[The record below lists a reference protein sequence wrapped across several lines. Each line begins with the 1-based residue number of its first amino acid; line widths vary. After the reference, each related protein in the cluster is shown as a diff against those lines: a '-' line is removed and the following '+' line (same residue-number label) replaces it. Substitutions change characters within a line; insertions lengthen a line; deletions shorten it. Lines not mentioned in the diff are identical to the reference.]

1 MVIRLVIG
9 LKHELCASVKVSAG
23 NTWWTS
29 LWGNC
34 TSEAAGIGSGK
45 VQGDGRGGGDQPALR
60 QIVSHLDAGKCLDAL
75 HTPPRC

>member
-1 MVIRLVIG
+1 MVIG

-45 VQGDGRGGGDQPALR
+45 VQGDGRGRGNQPALW
-60 QIVSHLDAGKCLDAL
+60 QIVPHLDASKCHDVL
-75 HTPPRC
+75 HSPSRC